1 MQVDRAN
8 AMVGE
13 KEQRSVGIKANDL
26 ELILTGKWLR
36 VAALEDEEW
45 REGDAIRPEIFV
57 ARFKDRS
64 MADIFTFAQRI
75 PDTKPKYLYPMEW
88 DNAAVIPITG
98 FRDWWDNRL
107 SQESRRNVRLAAKRG
122 IVVRQVEFNDELV
135 KGIKGIYDETP
146 VRQGRQFW
154 HYRKDLDTVR
164 RENATYLNRSDF
176 VGAYYK
182 DELVGF
188 IKLVYVDR
196 VGSIMQILSRNQH
209 YDKRPANALIAKAVE
224 LCEQKGMAYLTYCKF
239 IYSGNEK
246 SPLTEFKRRNGFE
259 QMMFPRYYVP
269 LTTKGKIALSL
280 HLHHGLRCLLPRGVA
295 TVLRLFR
302 ARFYQIVER
311 KRLDA
316 LG

>member
-1 MQVDRAN
+1 
-8 AMVGE
+8 
-13 KEQRSVGIKANDL
+13 
-26 ELILTGKWLR
+26 
-36 VAALEDEEW
+36 
-45 REGDAIRPEIFV
+45 
-57 ARFKDRS
+57 
-64 MADIFTFAQRI
+64 
-75 PDTKPKYLYPMEW
+75 MEW